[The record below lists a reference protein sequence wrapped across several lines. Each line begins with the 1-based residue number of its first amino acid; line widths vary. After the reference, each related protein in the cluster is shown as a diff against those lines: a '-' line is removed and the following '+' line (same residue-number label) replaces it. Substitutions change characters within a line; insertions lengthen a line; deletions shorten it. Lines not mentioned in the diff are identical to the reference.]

1 MSTIHHRVTISDL
14 LCFLRENLPT
24 AHEALDIRIVS
35 ECHGFTRK
43 VVGYGVYLGRHY
55 ARVEKEN
62 GLVATWSAE
71 RSRKGSAVKK
81 VLAVNYNMLH
91 RRIVIQIT

>member
-14 LCFLRENLPT
+14 LCLLREKLPT
-24 AHEALDIRIVS
+24 AHETLDIQIVS
-35 ECHGFTRK
+35 ESSDFTRK
-43 VVGYGVYLGRHY
+43 VVGYGLYLGRNY

-71 RSRKGSAVKK
+71 RSRKGSSVKK